1 MEVEAT
7 QSRAIPPGINCTENR
22 LLSVRDLNVII
33 SSDAGRDFHLLRN
46 VSFKVGPAEIVGLL
60 GESGAGKTTT
70 ALSLMQML
78 PSVARVEARE
88 LRFDGFNLLELR
100 EHELCSLRGSE
111 ISIIFQDSNVLNPVM
126 RAGDQVIEVLRAHRQ
141 GTKSQMKEEVIG
153 LFHALGLDDGDRI
166 FRAYPHQLSGGQRR
180 RITIAQALICKPRLV
195 IADEPTA
202 WLDLGRTA
210 EIMALI
216 TRLRDTLGTAFLLIS
231 HDPQALATAADRAMV
246 MYAGQIVESGPA
258 AEVFNRPMHPYT
270 RALLQ
275 CASRSVVQENGAR
288 RTLPFI
294 PGSAPDPSA
303 EIRGCSFSER
313 CKDRMDI
320 CGSTDPQLVAVS
332 GDHSARCFL
341 HGGVA

>member
-1 MEVEAT
+1 M
-7 QSRAIPPGINCTENR
+7 R
-22 LLSVRDLNVII
+22 
-33 SSDAGRDFHLLRN
+33 
-46 VSFKVGPAEIVGLL
+46 
-60 GESGAGKTTT
+60 
-70 ALSLMQML
+70 ML
-78 PSVARVEARE
+78 PSLARVEAGE
-88 LRFDGFNLLELR
+88 LRFDGCNLLELR
-100 EHELCSLRGSE
+100 EHELCALRGSE

-126 RAGDQVIEVLRAHRQ
+126 RAGDQVIEILRAHRQ
-141 GTKSQMKEEVIG
+141 GTKAQMKEEVID
-153 LFHALGLDDGDRI
+153 LFHALGLDDSDRI

-202 WLDLGRTA
+202 WLDVGRTA
-210 EIMALI
+210 EILDLM
-216 TRLRDTLGTAFLLIS
+216 TRLRDALGTAFLLIS
-231 HDPQALATAADRAMV
+231 HDPHVLATVADRAMV

-258 AEVFNRPMHPYT
+258 AEVFNRPMHPYS

-275 CASRSVVQENGAR
+275 CASPGVVRENRAR

-320 CGSTDPQLVAVS
+320 CVSNEPQLVAIS
-332 GDHSARCFL
+332 GQHSAQCFL